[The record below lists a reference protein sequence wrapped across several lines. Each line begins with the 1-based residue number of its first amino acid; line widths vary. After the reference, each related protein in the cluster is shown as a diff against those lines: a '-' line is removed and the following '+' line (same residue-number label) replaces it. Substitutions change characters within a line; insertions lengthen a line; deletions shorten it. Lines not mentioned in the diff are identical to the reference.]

1 MLAPVREAA
10 APPVVIDQ
18 FAYTFYPLLAIAV
31 RGQLVRFGNSDN
43 NDHNV
48 RVTHADTGAVVV
60 NADLRHNDEI
70 EYRVEQT
77 GPYTV
82 RCEIH
87 PAMKALILVVSHPY
101 AAIAN
106 HRGSFRIEGI
116 PEGSYLLTAWAAA
129 GERILQQDVQV
140 RANANGSL
148 VMSLIASG

>member
-1 MLAPVREAA
+1 
-10 APPVVIDQ
+10 
-18 FAYTFYPLLAIAV
+18 
-31 RGQLVRFGNSDN
+31 
-43 NDHNV
+43 
-48 RVTHADTGAVVV
+48 
-60 NADLRHNDEI
+60 
-70 EYRVEQT
+70 
-77 GPYTV
+77 
-82 RCEIH
+82 
-87 PAMKALILVVSHPY
+87 MKALILVVSHPY